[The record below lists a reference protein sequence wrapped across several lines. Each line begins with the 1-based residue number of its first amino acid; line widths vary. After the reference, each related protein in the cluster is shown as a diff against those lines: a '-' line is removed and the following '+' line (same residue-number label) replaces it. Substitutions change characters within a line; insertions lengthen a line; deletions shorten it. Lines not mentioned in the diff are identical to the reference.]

1 MTVETPSANGCL
13 FRYAH
18 PRVEPDETL
27 DMARRTACTIAEAAA
42 IETGESHIVA
52 RSIKPKGYAV
62 FPTGH
67 RGLKRVSIVPV
78 YEITPES
85 GCIRLEQ

>member
-18 PRVEPDETL
+18 PRDEPDETL
-27 DMARRTACTIAEAAA
+27 DMARRTACTIAEGAA
-42 IETGESHIVA
+42 IETGQSHIVA
-52 RSIKPKGYAV
+52 RSIKRRGYSV
-62 FPTGH
+62 FATGH
-67 RGLKRVSIVPV
+67 RSLNRNTLVPV

-85 GCIRLEQ
+85 ACIRLEQ